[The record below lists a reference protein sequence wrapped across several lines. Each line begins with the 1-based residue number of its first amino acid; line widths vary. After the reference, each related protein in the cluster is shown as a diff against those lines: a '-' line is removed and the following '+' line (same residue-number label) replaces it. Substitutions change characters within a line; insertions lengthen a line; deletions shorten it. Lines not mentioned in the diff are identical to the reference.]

1 MLETKLFSWFK
12 NSYLKTNPEI
22 VSIDEIPDAAISSK
36 KSLGVTLNWIHTT
49 EFCHKVCKKFNALR
63 PLSNSMWIKKRR
75 TLVKAFVE
83 SQSIFRPSIWMLHFG
98 ILNSKPNIIYGGL
111 YILAINYI
119 LMNSLIKM
127 VSLEFKKKCSH
138 FSHCNL

>member
-83 SQSIFRPSIWMLHFG
+83 SQSIFRRSICMLHFG
-98 ILNSKPNIIYGGL
+98 VLNSKPNIIYWGL
-111 YILAINYI
+111 YMLAINYI
-119 LMNSLIKM
+119 SMNSLIKI
-127 VSLEFKKKCSH
+127 VSLEFKKKFSN